1 MSEKPFAIKMPCF
14 TLPPD
19 AKDGLANKR
28 AIMLYAQVIN
38 PKFCQAML
46 FLDNGKAVSTQ
57 VSRALVERVSRFGPF
72 INLVEVKTLD
82 REAMPIL
89 GADGSPVIKSE

>member
-1 MSEKPFAIKMPCF
+1 MSQKEFAIKMPCL

-19 AKDGLANKR
+19 AKDGLANRR
-28 AIMLYAQVIN
+28 ALMLYAQVIS

-57 VSRALVERVSRFGPF
+57 VSRALVERVTRIGPF
-72 INLVEVKTLD
+72 VNLIEVKNLD

-89 GADGSPVIKSE
+89 DANGSPIIKSE